1 MPETTNFSLYQPVAG
16 ESGWAA
22 ALNGNFDTIDALLY
36 SHQTSIDG
44 HTGTGSNKH
53 NAEQIRTS
61 DGSDVQSALAA
72 KASLHHSHQADD
84 VILPDNLDIGH
95 HIANINDDIQS
106 LETTKAAL
114 RHTHQSDDILL
125 PDGLELGQHIDSI
138 DDDIEA
144 LQTGKADATHEHAE
158 YALQTALDTVENT
171 LDLLLPDLASVTLSV
186 DVVNRS
192 GGIRILFHTTP
203 TVHFSQAE
211 ILIEKD
217 GVEMHHETVLS
228 TYVFIDGSELSGVEN
243 GDVINLSVTLYS
255 SLSSKIKKVD
265 HTYATTTSPLEERIK
280 AIETQLTLG
289 NIIDAFA
296 QDEDALQALANVLHS
311 SNTLAQKVSEL
322 M

>member
-1 MPETTNFSLYQPVAG
+1 MPETTNFSLYKPVAG

-22 ALNGNFDTIDALLY
+22 ALNGNLDTIDALLY

-44 HTGTGSNKH
+44 HTGTGTNKH

-61 DGSDVQSALAA
+61 DGSDVQSALSA
-72 KASLHHSHQADD
+72 KASLHHSHQAEDI
-84 VILPDNLDIGH
+84 ILPDNNDIGH
-95 HIANINDDIQS
+95 HIDDINDDI
-106 LETTKAAL
+106 L
-114 RHTHQSDDILL
+114 
-125 PDGLELGQHIDSI
+125 
-138 DDDIEA
+138 A
-144 LQTGKADATHEHAE
+144 LQTCKADATHEHSE

-171 LDLLLPDLASVTLSV
+171 LDLLLPDLGSVTLSV

-192 GGIRILFHTTP
+192 GGIRILFHTSP

-217 GVEMHHETVLS
+217 GSEVHHETVLS
-228 TYVFIDGSELSGVEN
+228 TFVFIDGSELSGVEN

-255 SLSSKIKKVD
+255 GLSSKIKKVD
-265 HTYATTTSPLEERIK
+265 HTYATTTSPLEERIET
-280 AIETQLTLG
+280 IETQLTLG

-311 SNTLAQKVSEL
+311 SVPS
-322 M
+322 

>member
-1 MPETTNFSLYQPVAG
+1 MPETTNFNLYKPVAG

-61 DGSDVQSALAA
+61 DGSDVQSTLAS
-72 KASLHHSHQADD
+72 KASLHHSHQAEDI
-84 VILPDNLDIGH
+84 ILPDNNDIGH
-95 HIANINDDIQS
+95 HVDNIND
-106 LETTKAAL
+106 A
-114 RHTHQSDDILL
+114 ILV
-125 PDGLELGQHIDSI
+125 
-138 DDDIEA
+138 
-144 LQTGKADATHEHAE
+144 LQNGKADATHEHAE

-171 LDLLLPDLASVTLSV
+171 LDLLLPDLGSVTLSV

-192 GGIRILFHTTP
+192 GGIRILFNTTP

-217 GVEMHHETVLS
+217 GVEVHHETILS

-243 GDVINLSVTLYS
+243 GDVINISVTLYS
-255 SLSSKIKKVD
+255 GLSSKIKKVD
-265 HTYATTTSPLEERIK
+265 HTYATTTSPLEERIET
-280 AIETQLTLG
+280 IETQLTLG

-322 M
+322 MQT

>member
-1 MPETTNFSLYQPVAG
+1 MPETTNFSLYKPVAG

-61 DGSDVQSALAA
+61 DGSDVQSALTGKAA
-72 KASLHHSHQADD
+72 LHHSHQAEDI
-84 VILPDNLDIGH
+84 ILPDNNDIGH
-95 HIANINDDIQS
+95 HIDDINDDI
-106 LETTKAAL
+106 L
-114 RHTHQSDDILL
+114 
-125 PDGLELGQHIDSI
+125 
-138 DDDIEA
+138 A
-144 LQTGKADATHEHAE
+144 LQNGKADATHEHSE

-171 LDLLLPDLASVTLSV
+171 LDLLLPDLGSVTLSV

-217 GVEMHHETVLS
+217 GSEVHHETVLS

-255 SLSSKIKKVD
+255 GLSSKIKKVD
-265 HTYATTTSPLEERIK
+265 HSYATTTSPLEERIET
-280 AIETQLTLG
+280 IETQLTLG

-322 M
+322 MEA

>member
-1 MPETTNFSLYQPVAG
+1 MPETTNFNLYKPVAG

-61 DGSDVQSALAA
+61 DGSDVQSALAG
-72 KASLHHSHQADD
+72 KSSLHHSHQAEDI
-84 VILPDNLDIGH
+84 ILPDNNDIGH
-95 HIANINDDIQS
+95 HIDDIND
-106 LETTKAAL
+106 AL
-114 RHTHQSDDILL
+114 VV
-125 PDGLELGQHIDSI
+125 
-138 DDDIEA
+138 
-144 LQTGKADATHEHAE
+144 LQNGKADTEHEHSE

-171 LDLLLPDLASVTLSV
+171 LDLLLPDLGSVTLSV

-192 GGIRILFHTTP
+192 GGIRILFNTSP
-203 TVHFSQAE
+203 TVHFTQAE

-217 GVEMHHETVLS
+217 GSEVHHETVLS

-243 GDVINLSVTLYS
+243 GDVLNISVTLYS
-255 SLSSKIKKVD
+255 GLSSMIKKID
-265 HTYATTTSPLEERIK
+265 HTYATTTSPLEERIET
-280 AIETQLTLG
+280 IETQLTLG

-322 M
+322 MQT

>member
-1 MPETTNFSLYQPVAG
+1 MPETTNFSLYKPVAG
-16 ESGWAA
+16 ESGWADE
-22 ALNGNFDTIDALLY
+22 LNGNFDTIDALLY

-61 DGSDVQSALAA
+61 DGSDVQATLAS
-72 KASLHHSHQADD
+72 KASLHHSHQAEE

-95 HIANINDDIQS
+95 HIDDIND
-106 LETTKAAL
+106 A
-114 RHTHQSDDILL
+114 IL
-125 PDGLELGQHIDSI
+125 
-138 DDDIEA
+138 A
-144 LQTGKADATHEHAE
+144 LQNGKADVGHEHSE

-171 LDLLLPDLASVTLSV
+171 LDLLLPDLEPLTLAV
-186 DVVNRS
+186 DVVNRG
-192 GGIRILFHTTP
+192 GGIRIQFSTTP
-203 TVHFSQAE
+203 QVHFTQAE

-217 GVEMHHETVLS
+217 GVEVHHETVLS
-228 TYVFIDGSELSGVEN
+228 TCVFIAGSELSGVEN

-255 SLSSKIKKVD
+255 GLSSKIKKVD
-265 HTYATTTSPLEERIK
+265 HTYATTTSPLEERIDT
-280 AIETQLTLG
+280 IETQLTLG

-322 M
+322 MES

>member
-1 MPETTNFSLYQPVAG
+1 MPETTNFSLYKPVAG

-61 DGSDVQSALAA
+61 DGSDVQSTLAV
-72 KASLHHSHQADD
+72 KASLHHSHQAEDI
-84 VILPDNLDIGH
+84 ILPDNNDIGH
-95 HIANINDDIQS
+95 HIDDINDT
-106 LETTKAAL
+106 LVV
-114 RHTHQSDDILL
+114 
-125 PDGLELGQHIDSI
+125 
-138 DDDIEA
+138 
-144 LQTGKADATHEHAE
+144 LQNGKADIEHEHAE

-171 LDLLLPDLASVTLSV
+171 LDLLLPDLGSVTLSV

-192 GGIRILFHTTP
+192 GGIRILFNTTP
-203 TVHFSQAE
+203 TVHFTQAD

-217 GVEMHHETVLS
+217 GVEVHHETVLS
-228 TYVFIDGSELSGVEN
+228 TSVFIAGSELSGVED
-243 GDVINLSVTLYS
+243 GDVINISVTLYS
-255 SLSSKIKKVD
+255 GLSSKIKKVD
-265 HTYATTTSPLEERIK
+265 HTYATTTSPLEERIET
-280 AIETQLTLG
+280 IEQQLTLG

-322 M
+322 MQT

>member
-1 MPETTNFSLYQPVAG
+1 MPETTNFNLYKPVAG

-36 SHQTSIDG
+36 SHQSSIDG

-61 DGSDVQSALAA
+61 DGSDVQSALAG
-72 KASLHHSHQADD
+72 KSSLHHSHQAEDI
-84 VILPDNLDIGH
+84 ILPDNNDIGH
-95 HIANINDDIQS
+95 HIDDIND
-106 LETTKAAL
+106 AL
-114 RHTHQSDDILL
+114 IV
-125 PDGLELGQHIDSI
+125 
-138 DDDIEA
+138 
-144 LQTGKADATHEHAE
+144 LQNGKADVEHEHSE

-171 LDLLLPDLASVTLSV
+171 LDLLLPDLGSVTLSV

-192 GGIRILFHTTP
+192 GGIRILFNTTP

-217 GVEMHHETVLS
+217 GVEVHHETVLS
-228 TYVFIDGSELSGVEN
+228 TCVFIDGSELSGVEN

-255 SLSSKIKKVD
+255 GLSSNIKKID
-265 HTYATTTSPLEERIK
+265 HTYATTTSPLEERIET
-280 AIETQLTLG
+280 IEQQLTLG

-322 M
+322 MQT

>member
-1 MPETTNFSLYQPVAG
+1 MPETTNFSLYKPVAG
-16 ESGWAA
+16 ESGWADE
-22 ALNGNFDTIDALLY
+22 LNGNFDTIDALLY

-61 DGSDVQSALAA
+61 DGSDVQATLAG
-72 KASLHHSHQADD
+72 KASLHHSHQAEDI
-84 VILPDNLDIGH
+84 ILPDNNDIGH
-95 HIANINDDIQS
+95 HIDDIND
-106 LETTKAAL
+106 A
-114 RHTHQSDDILL
+114 IL
-125 PDGLELGQHIDSI
+125 
-138 DDDIEA
+138 A
-144 LQTGKADATHEHAE
+144 LQNGKADSEHEHAE

-203 TVHFSQAE
+203 AVHFSQAE
-211 ILIEKD
+211 ILVEKD
-217 GVEMHHETVLS
+217 GVEVHHETVLS
-228 TYVFIDGSELSGVEN
+228 TSVFIAGSELSGVEN
-243 GDVINLSVTLYS
+243 GNVINLSVTLYS
-255 SLSSKIKKVD
+255 GLSSKIKKID
-265 HTYATTTSPLEERIK
+265 HTYATTTSPLEERIET
-280 AIETQLTLG
+280 IETQLTLG

-322 M
+322 MQT